1 LFADNQP
8 LTSGA
13 VDFLLNTVGEAN
25 NDNAAMITTSMAI
38 KLLAMGRSRDT
49 ASAKQVQ
56 KDLFLDDS
64 IERVAVSMFD
74 E

>member
-1 LFADNQP
+1 LFADDEP

-13 VDFLLNTVGEAN
+13 VDFLLNTVGEAD
-25 NDNAAMITTSMAI
+25 NDNAAMITTSMAT

-49 ASAKQVQ
+49 ASAKQDQNYV
-56 KDLFLDDS
+56 FLDNS